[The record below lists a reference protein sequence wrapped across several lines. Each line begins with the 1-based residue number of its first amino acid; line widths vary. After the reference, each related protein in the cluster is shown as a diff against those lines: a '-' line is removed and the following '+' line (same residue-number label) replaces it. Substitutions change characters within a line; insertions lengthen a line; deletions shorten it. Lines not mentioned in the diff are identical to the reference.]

1 MTTEQRRLWKQAF
14 GDTDAFL
21 DLFERTAYAPDRC
34 HTLTVEHCLAAA
46 LYWLDC
52 ETAGEKTAY
61 IYAVA
66 TDERFRGR
74 GLCRRLMTE
83 THTRLQG
90 EGYASAVLV
99 AASPSLSE
107 MYRKM
112 GYLPLQTVGE
122 IRVPAAEAA
131 AVLETLTPS
140 EFAARRRRLLPPDGV
155 VQEGENLRFF
165 AAQYHFYATADC
177 LLAARREGDRL
188 VVTELLG
195 TPPSL
200 GGIVTALGCRE
211 GVFRLPQGDRPFA
224 LWLPLTEAATRPS
237 YFGWAFD

>member
-107 MYRKM
+107 MCRPCAK
-112 GYLPLQTVGE
+112 
-122 IRVPAAEAA
+122 
-131 AVLETLTPS
+131 
-140 EFAARRRRLLPPDGV
+140 GV
-155 VQEGENLRFF
+155 RERFGP
-165 AAQYHFYATADC
+165 TC
-177 LLAARREGDRL
+177 N
-188 VVTELLG
+188 
-195 TPPSL
+195 TPPHPARCPSANATTRRFRQNYKR
-200 GGIVTALGCRE
+200 VTL
-211 GVFRLPQGDRPFA
+211 Q
-224 LWLPLTEAATRPS
+224 
-237 YFGWAFD
+237 